1 MLSIALILTV
11 FSALV
16 LGAVWGLYFRFGDVT
31 DGVLIA
37 IAAGALIVSA
47 MSELIEP
54 ASAHLA
60 SVWAM
65 GWVAAGASIFTTA
78 DWLVD
83 RRWGPSSGGGLL
95 LAVTFDGV
103 PENLA
108 LGAVLAG
115 SDPSG
120 VAALAAAI
128 FLSNLPEAAGG
139 AKAMR
144 ERGFGR
150 PQILMLWTAT
160 AGILAAA
167 ALLGHFA
174 FAAAPPA
181 VTAALQCFAAGAIV
195 ASLAI
200 EIMPRAFRLVRY
212 WPGIAVAAGLIV
224 AFLLDEGLH
233 TG

>member
-1 MLSIALILTV
+1 MLTVALILAV

-16 LGAVWGLYFRFGDVT
+16 IGAIWGLHFPFSDIA

-47 MSELIEP
+47 MNELIQP
-54 ASAHLA
+54 ASETLPIG
-60 SVWAM
+60 VAM
-65 GWVAAGASIFTTA
+65 SCVAAGAIVFTLL

-83 RRWGPSSGGGLL
+83 KRWGPQSGAGLL
-95 LAVTFDGV
+95 LAVTLDGV

-108 LGAVLAG
+108 LGAGLAG

-120 VAALAAAI
+120 VAALAGAI

-144 ERGFGR
+144 RSGFGKR
-150 PQILMLWTAT
+150 QILGLWTA
-160 AGILAAA
+160 AAAILAVAA
-167 ALLGHFA
+167 IVGNSA
-174 FAAAPPA
+174 FAAAPA
-181 VTAALQCFAAGAIV
+181 FVTAALQCVAAGAIV

-212 WPGIAVAAGLIV
+212 WPGIAVAAGLIL
-224 AFLLDEGLH
+224 AFMLEQ
-233 TG
+233 